1 MTEDE
6 LLTAI
11 KDNFDE
17 LKAEMTIG
25 EFFFTIG
32 LDGSSYIAE
41 IEVARTLRSNAFR
54 QRLHEAGIDFLLYRN
69 GRIEFVEVT
78 HVE

>member
-1 MTEDE
+1 MTENE

-17 LKAEMTIG
+17 LQTEMTAG
-25 EFFFTIG
+25 EFFFTLG
-32 LDGSSYIAE
+32 LDGSSFEVE
-41 IEVARTLRSNAFR
+41 IEVARTLRSNSFR
-54 QRLHEAGIDFLLYRN
+54 QRLHEVGIDFLLYRN
-69 GRIEFVEVT
+69 GKLEFVEVT

>member
-6 LLTAI
+6 LLNAI

-17 LKAEMTIG
+17 LQTEMPMG
-25 EFFFTIG
+25 ELFFSLG
-32 LDGSSYIAE
+32 MDGSSFAAE
-41 IEVARTLRSNAFR
+41 TEVARTLRSNSFR
-54 QRLHEAGIDFLLYRN
+54 QKLREAGIDFLLYRN